1 MLRWSLPIGTVLGI
15 RMRLHWSFLAFL
27 AWLGY
32 EGWKDNGLLGAG
44 ALVGMMLIM
53 FACVL
58 LHELGHSIPAIR
70 YGVRVPS
77 ITLLP
82 IGGVA
87 SMSAIPENPWQ
98 EFVIAVCGPLV
109 NLVIAVLI
117 GAWVGWWPTL
127 HQIWRVEDIP
137 ERLPQFIEIM
147 NLRLLMFN
155 MIPAF
160 PMDGGR
166 VLRALLATV
175 MPYGRATFAA
185 AFIGRFLAVC
195 FVIFG
200 SSYSA
205 ILPLIGVFVFFS
217 AGYENRWVK
226 LRTQLRGRT
235 AADIMKPFA
244 AVISPD
250 HRLSDVLTLIH
261 RVPQLDFPVFEG
273 AHLVGLLPREAW
285 MEASQL
291 RLDDP
296 PVREI
301 MNTRFTTVRPHI
313 ELSRLIYD
321 RRALKQS
328 FFPVVDDGR
337 LVGLITRHDLDE
349 AQATAYIV
357 RPPAPHSLP
366 PPLPSRRGLTIDM
379 G

>member
-1 MLRWSLPIGTVLGI
+1 MLRWSLPIGSILGI
-15 RMRLHWSFLAFL
+15 HLRLHWTFLAFIG
-27 AWLGY
+27 WLGY
-32 EGWKDNGLLGAG
+32 EGWQDSGWLGAG
-44 ALVGMMLIM
+44 ALVGIMLTL
-53 FACVL
+53 FFCVL
-58 LHELGHSIPAIR
+58 LHELGHSIPAMR

-98 EFVIAVCGPLV
+98 EFVIAICGPLV

-117 GAWVGWWPTL
+117 GLWVGWWPSL
-127 HQIWRVEDIP
+127 QEIWRVEENP
-137 ERLPQFIEIM
+137 GHFARLIEIM

-155 MIPAF
+155 LIPAF

-166 VLRALLATV
+166 VFRALLASV
-175 MPYGRATFAA
+175 MPYGRATFVA
-185 AFIGRFLAVC
+185 AFAGRFIAVL

-200 SSYSA
+200 NHISV

-226 LRTQLRGRT
+226 LRTQLRGRV

-244 AVISPD
+244 AVVSPD
-250 HRLSDVLTLIH
+250 DRLSDVLTLIH
-261 RVPQLDFPVFEG
+261 RVPQLDFPVFDG
-273 AHLVGLLPREAW
+273 AHLVGLLPREVW
-285 MEASQL
+285 MEASHL

-301 MNTRFTTVRPHI
+301 MNTHFTTVRPHI
-313 ELSRLIYD
+313 ELARLVYD

-328 FFPVVDDGR
+328 FFPVVDEGR

-349 AQATAYIV
+349 AQATAYIP
-357 RPPAPHSLP
+357 RPMAPHSMP
-366 PPLPSRRGLTIDM
+366 PPLPPRRGLTIDM